1 MIVPSSKI
9 FIAALIVLF
18 FITSCFVFFTNR
30 GKNISGWLKFGIIF
44 FGSTLGSALFMLL
57 VLSTTNEITIVREG
71 GKYSNINIWGD
82 YTVTDDDDKLIV
94 ELTDLDLF
102 ENYLFNGSGKQLIQY
117 PVVYSSD
124 GNSMTEKQPLFY
136 EDGML
141 SKREYG
147 IDFYFTIPPD
157 TIVTEARK
165 SRFFLI
171 NMVESIFRG
180 GDETKWVLDYVTE
193 GNIPFSIRTERLEKV
208 IKELNQNCPITVM
221 EGCTFR
227 GITENSDTLI
237 HTYIYDENLDVEMQ
251 KDWTMDFM
259 KTMVRNNP
267 LLKNLLVEYGECA
280 RTLVLSIEKPA
291 GNEVYRMAVSKEDMK
306 DYLE

>member
-157 TIVTEARK
+157 TIVTE
-165 SRFFLI
+165 
-171 NMVESIFRG
+171 
-180 GDETKWVLDYVTE
+180 